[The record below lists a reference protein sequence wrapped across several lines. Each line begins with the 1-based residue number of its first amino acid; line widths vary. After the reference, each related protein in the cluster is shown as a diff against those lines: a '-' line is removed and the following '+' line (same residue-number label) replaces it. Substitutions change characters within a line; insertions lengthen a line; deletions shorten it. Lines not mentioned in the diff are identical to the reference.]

1 MLFQNREQA
10 AHLLAEKLIKY
21 KGQNPLVLAVPRGAV
36 PMGKIIADALDGELD
51 VVLVRKLRAP
61 NQPELAIGSI
71 DETGHVYLGEYARIL
86 RIPEEYLEAEKQR
99 QLETLRKRR
108 SLYTPVHPPIDPAHR
123 IVIVVDDGIATGS
136 TVIAA
141 LRALRAKNPAKL
153 IVATAVAPPE
163 TLQRIEAEADE
174 VVCLQA
180 PTFFYAIGEFFQD
193 FSQVSDEEV
202 IAILKQSRTRSE
214 SGESQGQGN
223 K

>member
-10 AHLLAEKLIKY
+10 ARLLAEKLAKY

-51 VVLVRKLRAP
+51 VILVRKLRAP

-71 DETGHVYLGEYARIL
+71 DETGHVYLGEYAHVL
-86 RIPEEYLEAEKQR
+86 RIPEGYLEAEKQR

-108 SLYTPVHPPIDPAHR
+108 SLYTPVHPPIDPANR

-141 LRALRAKNPAKL
+141 LRALRAKNPARL

-163 TLQRIEAEADE
+163 TLQKIEEEADE
-174 VVCLQA
+174 VVCLQT
-180 PTFFYAIGEFFQD
+180 PTFFYAIGEFFED
-193 FSQVSDEEV
+193 FSQVSDEDV
-202 IAILKQSRTRSE
+202 IAILKESRTRSE
-214 SGESQGQGN
+214 SKES
-223 K
+223 